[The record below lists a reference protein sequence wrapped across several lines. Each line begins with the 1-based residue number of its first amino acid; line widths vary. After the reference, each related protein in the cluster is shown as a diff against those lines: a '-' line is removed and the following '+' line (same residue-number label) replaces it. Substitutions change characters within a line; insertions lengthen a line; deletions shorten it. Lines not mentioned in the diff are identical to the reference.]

1 VRKDYKSLSTTGS
14 PGGVSSNGNS
24 SGAAAADAVSPEVA
38 KKIVEPDS
46 TTTEDTSVIV
56 ASNYDRVDVPQNCTF
71 SIQKVERDHMLSF
84 KCPRHACFNC
94 FEFHGATDSF
104 DLTAC
109 LACPRAFHT
118 NCILPGSR
126 FNSMCVLCPLH
137 PDAPL
142 PSHDVRLNPKVAG
155 AKKAA
160 PTNEY
165 SAFWDMLA
173 IPEEMPDPA
182 DPCANHF
189 KLQVRALVF
198 IMRLAVPQKRNACVV
213 APHGCG

>member
-24 SGAAAADAVSPEVA
+24 NGNSSGAAAADAVSPEVA
-38 KKIVEPDS
+38 KKTVEPDS

-56 ASNYDRVDVPQNCTF
+56 ASSYDRVDVPQNCTF
-71 SIQKVERDHMLSF
+71 SIQKAERDHMLSF

-155 AKKAA
+155 AKKTA

-189 KLQVRALVF
+189 KLQVRVLV
-198 IMRLAVPQKRNACVV
+198 LLVCVTV
-213 APHGCG
+213 A